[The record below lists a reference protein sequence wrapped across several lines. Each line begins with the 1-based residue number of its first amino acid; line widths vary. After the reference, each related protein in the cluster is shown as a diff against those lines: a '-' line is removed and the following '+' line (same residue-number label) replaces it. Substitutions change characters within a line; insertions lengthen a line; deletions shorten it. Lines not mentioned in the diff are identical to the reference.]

1 MDKPRRFT
9 FDPLKNRR
17 NVAER
22 GIDFVQAKEFDF
34 STAIVATDDRKDY
47 GEVREVAAGFVG
59 QRLHI
64 IVFTMRGG
72 VCHIIS
78 LRKANKREIKTYVQK
93 TTGLERGGA

>member
-1 MDKPRRFT
+1 MQ
-9 FDPLKNRR
+9 
-17 NVAER
+17 AE
-22 GIDFVQAKEFDF
+22 EFDF
-34 STAIVATDDRKDY
+34 STAIVATDDRNDY

-64 IVFTMRGG
+64 IVFTMRND

-93 TTGLERGGA
+93 TTGVERGDA